1 MTAEY
6 VPSKRISLRE
16 TGNGETWLQQ
26 LVFNDPSVLGLG
38 ELKVLSRER
47 RQSSGGRLDFL
58 LVDPDSETMYE
69 VELMLGAT
77 DESHIIRTL
86 EYWDIESRKSP
97 NREHRAV
104 IVAEEITNRFFNVIW
119 LLNRSL
125 PIIAIKLDTLKVE
138 NGFLVSFT
146 KVLDIYEEPEG
157 RDTPEGRVATRR
169 EWENSN
175 SESLGVFDDCIK
187 MISEEGNKPPRITY
201 NAGHIAVGGQRVN
214 FAWFTPRTKVPHC
227 KVELRIG
234 ENNVESAL
242 EKLGKANIDS
252 RRLSSGLILMR
263 ITRPELKEHSGLMRE
278 LIRLGIDEGGGL

>member
-1 MTAEY
+1 MALEHI
-6 VPSKRISLRE
+6 PSKRISLRE
-16 TGNGETWLQQ
+16 TGNGEAWLQQ

-38 ELKVLSRER
+38 ELKALSRER
-47 RQSSGGRLDFL
+47 KQSSGGKLDFL

-86 EYWDIESRKSP
+86 EYWDIESRRWP

-104 IVAEEITNRFFNVIW
+104 IVAEDITNRFFNVIW

-138 NGFLVSFT
+138 NGFVLSFT

-157 RDTPEGRVATRR
+157 RDTPEDREATRR
-169 EWENSN
+169 DWESSN
-175 SESLGVFDDCIK
+175 PESLGVFDDCVK
-187 MISEEGNKPPRITY
+187 MITDRGKAPRITY
-201 NAGHIAVGGQRVN
+201 NAGHIAVGGQRIN
-214 FAWFTPRTKVPHC
+214 FAWFTPRTRMPHC

-234 ENNVESAL
+234 ENNIESAL
-242 EKLGKANIDS
+242 EKLAKANIDS
-252 RRLSSGLILMR
+252 RRLSAGIILMKM
-263 ITRPELKEHSGLMRE
+263 TRPELKQNVTLMNGL
-278 LIRLGIDEGGGL
+278 LTLGIDEGGGL